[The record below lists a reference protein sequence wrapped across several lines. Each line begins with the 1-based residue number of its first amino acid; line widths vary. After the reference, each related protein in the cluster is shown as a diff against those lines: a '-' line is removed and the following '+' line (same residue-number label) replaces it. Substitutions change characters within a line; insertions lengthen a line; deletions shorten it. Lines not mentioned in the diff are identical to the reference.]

1 MVRNSILYRILIVA
15 LSWFL
20 IVVEPARLWAWG
32 KEGHI
37 IVAAI
42 AQQHLTPAAQQG
54 VQRLLGSA
62 HMYDDDIANWADMI
76 RPSRR
81 ETAPW
86 HFIDI
91 PISSNALDMSRDCAN
106 RDCVVDKIEDFRQT
120 LMDPAAARSERVDA
134 LKFVVHFMGDIH
146 QPLHCEDN
154 GDRGGNNIHVH
165 YAGPN
170 GKPNLHAVW
179 DSSIIEDAM
188 GERSPTEYAAALDDS
203 ITQAQIDQW
212 LAQSDP
218 ADWATESHK
227 IAQTVYGEFT
237 IPSHGTLQLPNEY
250 GAAHKGIVDLQ
261 LQRAGIRLAK
271 VLNDAFAAD
280 GMQSA
285 EAAPA
290 VRTTTA
296 RLRTVPIIPKSERP
310 RLESRMTSD
319 KCR

>member
-1 MVRNSILYRILIVA
+1 MRNGRIYRVLIFA
-15 LSWFL
+15 SSSMLL
-20 IVVEPARLWAWG
+20 LGEPARLWAWG

-42 AQQHLTPAAQQG
+42 AQQHLTPEAQQG
-54 VQRLLGSA
+54 VHRLLGSA
-62 HMYDDDIANWADMI
+62 HIYDDDVANWPDMI
-76 RPSRR
+76 RPTRR

-106 RDCVVDKIEDFRQT
+106 GDCVIDKIEDFRQV
-120 LMDPAAARSERVDA
+120 LMDPTAARSERIEA
-134 LKFVVHFMGDIH
+134 LKFVVHFVGDVH

-154 GDRGGNNIHVH
+154 GDRGGNTIHVR
-165 YAGPN
+165 YAGPHR
-170 GKPNLHAVW
+170 KPNLHAIW
-179 DSSIIEDAM
+179 DTSIIEDAL
-188 GERSPTEYAAALDDS
+188 GEQSPTEYAASLDDA

-212 LAQSDP
+212 LTQSDP
-218 ADWATESHK
+218 GDWANESHK
-227 IAQTVYGEFT
+227 IAQTVYGELT
-237 IPSHGTLQLPNEY
+237 IPSHGTLQLPNDY

-280 GMQSA
+280 GQPAGTVAGMRSA
-285 EAAPA
+285 AA
-290 VRTTTA
+290 RS
-296 RLRTVPIIPKSERP
+296 VPTIPKSARP

-319 KCR
+319 RDR